1 MIKLDV
7 RTNFPEF
14 LSKIDKT
21 RADQLPQAMAW
32 TLTEVAKRG
41 RDAVIAEMQRVFDR
55 PTPYTLNSLYVWGAT
70 KKKLVAEV
78 VIKDDQNKGT
88 PASKYLAPEI
98 EGGERSFKRF
108 ERSLQLAGLLPS
120 GMYAAPGHEAPLDQY
135 GNMPPQLLVR
145 ILSDLRAFP
154 EAGYRANRR
163 LSKASTFFVARAG
176 SHLKPG
182 IYWRLPNRMLVCIVA
197 FVRTPHYSVRL
208 AFYPLLQRTAAAE
221 FPRVF
226 PLMWQRALSTDRGA
240 R

>member
-7 RTNFPEF
+7 RTNFAEF
-14 LSKIDKT
+14 LKKIDT
-21 RADQLPQAMAW
+21 VHVDQVPQAMAW

-41 RDAVIAEMQRVFDR
+41 REAVVAEMQRVFDR

-70 KKKLVAEV
+70 KRKLVAEV

-88 PASKYLAPEI
+88 PAARYLAPEI
-98 EGGERSFKRF
+98 EGGERTFKRF
-108 ERSLQLAGLLPS
+108 ERALQFAGLLPA
-120 GMYAAPGHEAPLDQY
+120 GLWAVPGREAPLDQY

-154 EAGYRANRR
+154 EVGYRANRR
-163 LSKASTFFVARAG
+163 MGKASTFFVAKPG

-182 IYWRLPNRMLVCIVA
+182 VYWRLPNRMLVCVVA
-197 FVRTPHYSVRL
+197 FVRTPHYTKRL
-208 AFYPLLQRTAAAE
+208 DFYGVIQRTSLAE

-226 PLMWQRALSTDRGA
+226 PQMWQRALFTDR
-240 R
+240 RTV